1 MRGVIVI
8 SLLLLLGMNLRVA
21 ADTNSTVS
29 KHPLAQEHPITIDA
43 TALKPP
49 KVWSVPG
56 VTEPLQSLTG
66 FKTNQVKTLKL
77 RPGRY
82 MFTTTTISFEFTV
95 DLEGKLEFAKM
106 HDQCVS
112 GRGTSL
118 LTINCRFT
126 MPQ

>member
-1 MRGVIVI
+1 MR
-8 SLLLLLGMNLRVA
+8 RVA
-21 ADTNSTVS
+21 AIGLLVLLGLNQGVAAAADPDTP
-29 KHPLAQEHPITIDA
+29 KHPMAQEHAITIDA

-56 VTEPLQSLTG
+56 VTEPLQSLTA
-66 FKTNQVKTLKL
+66 FKTNQVKTLQL

-95 DLEGKLEFAKM
+95 DLDGTLEYAKM

-112 GRGTSL
+112 GRGTSQ
-118 LTINCRFT
+118 LTVNCRFT

>member
-1 MRGVIVI
+1 MRRVVVY
-8 SLLLLLGMNLRVA
+8 SFLVLLGINAGVA
-21 ADTNSTVS
+21 ADTDTTVT

-43 TALKPP
+43 TALQPP

-56 VTEPLQSLTG
+56 VTEPLQSLTAY
-66 FKTNQVKTLKL
+66 KTNQVKTLKL

-112 GRGTSL
+112 GRGSSH
-118 LTINCRFT
+118 LTVSCRFT

>member
-1 MRGVIVI
+1 MRRLAAVG
-8 SLLLLLGMNLRVA
+8 LLALLGLNPGVA
-21 ADTNSTVS
+21 AAADSVTP
-29 KHPLAQEHPITIDA
+29 KHPLAQEHAITIDA

-49 KVWSVPG
+49 KVWSIPG
-56 VTEPLQSLTG
+56 VTEPLQSLTA
-66 FKTNQVKTLKL
+66 FKTNQVKTLQL

-95 DLEGKLEFAKM
+95 DLDGKVEYAKM

-112 GRGTSL
+112 GRGTSH
-118 LTINCRFT
+118 LTVNCRFT

>member
-1 MRGVIVI
+1 MVFG
-8 SLLLLLGMNLRVA
+8 LLVLLGMHPGVA
-21 ADTNSTVS
+21 ADTDSPVT
-29 KHPLAQEHPITIDA
+29 KHPLAQEHSITIDA
-43 TALKPP
+43 SALKPP

-56 VTEPLQSLTG
+56 VTEPLQSLTA
-66 FKTNQVKTLKL
+66 FKTNQVKTLEL

-95 DLEGKLEFAKM
+95 DLDGKLDFAKM

-112 GRGTSL
+112 GRGTAL
-118 LTINCRFT
+118 LTVSCRFT

>member
-8 SLLLLLGMNLRVA
+8 SLLLLLGMDLRVA
-21 ADTNSTVS
+21 ADTDSAVS
-29 KHPLAQEHPITIDA
+29 KHPLAQEHLITIDA

-118 LTINCRFT
+118 LIINCRFT

>member
-1 MRGVIVI
+1 MR
-8 SLLLLLGMNLRVA
+8 RVA
-21 ADTNSTVS
+21 AVGLLVLLGLNPGVAAAADPVTP
-29 KHPLAQEHPITIDA
+29 KHPLAQEHAITIDA

-56 VTEPLQSLTG
+56 VTEPLQSLTAL
-66 FKTNQVKTLKL
+66 KTNQVKTLQL

-95 DLEGKLEFAKM
+95 DLDGKLEYAKM

-112 GRGTSL
+112 GRGTSQ
-118 LTINCRFT
+118 LTVNCRFT

>member
-1 MRGVIVI
+1 MRGVIIFGLFV
-8 SLLLLLGMNLRVA
+8 LLGISPGAA
-21 ADTNSTVS
+21 ADTDTTVS
-29 KHPLAQEHPITIDA
+29 KHPLAQEHSITIDA
-43 TALKPP
+43 SALKPP

-56 VTEPLQSLTG
+56 VTEPLQSLTAY
-66 FKTNQVKTLKL
+66 KTNQVKTLKL

>member
-1 MRGVIVI
+1 MRRLMVFGFLV
-8 SLLLLLGMNLRVA
+8 LLGINPGVA
-21 ADTNSTVS
+21 AETDAPLA
-29 KHPLAQEHPITIDA
+29 KHPLAQEHSITIDA
-43 TALKPP
+43 TALQPP

-56 VTEPLQSLTG
+56 VTEPLQSLTAY
-66 FKTNQVKTLKL
+66 KTNQVKTLEL

-95 DLEGKLEFAKM
+95 DLEGKLDFAKM

-112 GRGTSL
+112 GRGSSH
-118 LTINCRFT
+118 LTVSCRFT